1 MIVLP
6 DMVLAVCAANAAG
19 VRQKGESDAIA
30 LSYRQ
35 YLGIIPVGVDRRWP
49 MIGQLILKCHRPFPS
64 LAHSW
69 LAALIT
75 KEHLTGWASA
85 HEVDRSQVDLPSTSA
100 AKGCRVWLRSGYLM
114 IAPIVK
120 ASLRFDRG
128 EVVYVFDELAT
139 CQMTAMRNA

>member
-1 MIVLP
+1 
-6 DMVLAVCAANAAG
+6 MVLAVCAANAAG

-49 MIGQLILKCHRPFPS
+49 MIGQLILKCHRPFPAV
-64 LAHSW
+64 AHSW
-69 LAALIT
+69 LAVLLT
-75 KEHLTGWASA
+75 EERLTGPAPDYGG
-85 HEVDRSQVDLPSTSA
+85 DRSPGALPSTSA
-100 AKGCRVWLRSGYLM
+100 AKGCRVSLRSGYLM
-114 IAPIVK
+114 FAPIVK